1 MWLVVVRDNQGKIC
15 AKMPLASTPVTI
27 GRSKDRS
34 ILLES
39 RAISRFH
46 GRFEVRDGKPYYVDE
61 GSANGSTIDGKPV
74 SGAMLVTELS
84 LIELGREFRVGL
96 LETRGGMTEKG
107 SGAGTTTELPKTS
120 PPPPPPRPAS
130 TVTAIPPAAVLRSA
144 PSAAVAPRVPVVPTG
159 DDLTLRAVGPVV
171 RPVPSE
177 PPVAVTPS
185 APKPAASF
193 QSPIE
198 GMQFRIPDSPSESR
212 PAPEGPRLSD
222 SMVSLLDQQIRG
234 IQSQRNEFQST
245 VRSAKEQ
252 FELDWRDAI
261 AAARDLHGRL
271 NNNPR
276 VQYFVVTRDEME
288 VSVKIADNSRRGYSN
303 LILSRRHP
311 EKNTMAEGVVWFAEF
326 GDEPRSYRAPKD
338 ALEDFVRRIAGK
350 LA

>member
-34 ILLES
+34 IQLES

-61 GSANGSTIDGKPV
+61 GSANGSTVDGKPV
-74 SGAMLVTELS
+74 SGAMLITELS
-84 LIELGREFRVGL
+84 LIELGREFRAGL
-96 LETRGGMTEKG
+96 LQTKGGMTEKVA
-107 SGAGTTTELPKTS
+107 GAGTTTELPRSS
-120 PPPPPPRPAS
+120 PPPPPARPRPTITA
-130 TVTAIPPAAVLRSA
+130 AIPPERQAA
-144 PSAAVAPRVPVVPTG
+144 AAAAALPVVPRIPVVPS
-159 DDLTLRAVGPVV
+159 DNDLTLRAVGPIG
-171 RPVPSE
+171 S
-177 PPVAVTPS
+177 PS
-185 APKPAASF
+185 APPAATPKPVTTF

-198 GMQFRIPDSPSESR
+198 GMQFRIPDSPSEAKR
-212 PAPEGPRLSD
+212 AVETPKLSD

-234 IQSQRNEFQST
+234 IQSQRNEYQST
-245 VRSAKEQ
+245 TRSAKEQ
-252 FELDWRDAI
+252 FEMDWRDAI

-288 VSVKIADNSRRGYSN
+288 VSVKISDNSRRGYCN

-326 GDEPRSYRAPKD
+326 GDEPRSYREPKD